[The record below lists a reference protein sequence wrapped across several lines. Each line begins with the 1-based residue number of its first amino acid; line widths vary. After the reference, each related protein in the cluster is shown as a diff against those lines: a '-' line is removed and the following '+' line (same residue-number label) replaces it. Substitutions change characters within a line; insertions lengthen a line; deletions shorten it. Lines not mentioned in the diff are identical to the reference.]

1 MADGQEHGAA
11 RGRWRAY
18 LGPIAALLLVA
29 ASPAPARAAE
39 WATVFIYHRFGE
51 GAFPSTNIR
60 LDQFEAHL
68 AELAQGGY
76 AVLPVA
82 DIIARIRARE
92 SLPERAVG
100 ITVDDAYRSFYREA
114 WPRLRRAGFPV
125 TLFVATDQVGG
136 GAEMMS
142 WDEIREVRGQ
152 GVAIGAHTAAHPHMP
167 DLTEAEARDELERS
181 RRRFVAELG
190 EAPALFAY
198 PYGEYALAL
207 KPIVAASGHDTAFGQ
222 HSGVVHPGADFF
234 YLPRFALNETYGDL
248 GRFRLAARALPLPVT
263 DVTPADP
270 LVRAGANPP
279 AMGFTVAAGIER
291 LDGLACYATSEGRT
305 EIERLGERR
314 FEVRFARP
322 FPSGRAR
329 VNCTAPGP
337 DGRWRWFGMQFYV
350 TRR

>member
-1 MADGQEHGAA
+1 MADREAHGAA
-11 RGRWRAY
+11 RGRRRPSFG
-18 LGPIAALLLVA
+18 LIAAFLLVA
-29 ASPAPARAAE
+29 ASPAPARAADS
-39 WATVFIYHRFGE
+39 AVIFIYHRFGE
-51 GAFPSTNIR
+51 GAFPTTNIR

-68 AELAQGGY
+68 AELGQGGH

-82 DIIARIRARE
+82 DIVARLRARD

-100 ITVDDAYRSFYREA
+100 ITVDDAYQSFYREA

-125 TLFVATDQVGG
+125 TLFVATDQVGS

-142 WDEIREVRGQ
+142 WDQIREVRGQ
-152 GVAIGAHTAAHPHMP
+152 GVAIGAHSAAHPHMP
-167 DLTEAEARDELERS
+167 DLTEAQARDELERS
-181 RRRFVAELG
+181 RRRFIAELG

-207 KPIVAASGHDTAFGQ
+207 RPIVAAAGHDSAFGQ

-234 YLPRFALNETYGDL
+234 YLPRFALNETFGEI

-263 DVTPADP
+263 EVTPADP
-270 LVRAGANPP
+270 LVRGTANPP
-279 AMGFTVAAGIER
+279 AMGFTVAAGIDR

-305 EIERLGERR
+305 ETERLGERR

-322 FPSGRAR
+322 FAHGRAR